1 MFSSP
6 YILKLYGKVEMD
18 NSQSSQLFNYNVFSG
33 LDNAFIYNSK
43 LTRNSRNMSGFEINA
58 LEG

>member
-1 MFSSP
+1 
-6 YILKLYGKVEMD
+6 MD